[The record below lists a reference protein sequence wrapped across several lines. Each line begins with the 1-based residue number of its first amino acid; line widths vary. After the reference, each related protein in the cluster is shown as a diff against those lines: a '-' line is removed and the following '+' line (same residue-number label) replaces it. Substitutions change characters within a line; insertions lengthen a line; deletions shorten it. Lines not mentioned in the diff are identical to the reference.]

1 MRHRY
6 IEATIKNVMGFQM
19 NIRTAAGAALI
30 GLLANATTASALDSA
45 SKFAGSQS
53 EKYFESE
60 FGKTLPP
67 IGYVQFCATNQDECK
82 TKGGKTDKL
91 SMTPAR
97 WNLLY
102 QVNTYVNHKIAPVS
116 DQDLYGEPE
125 RWAYPTDAGDC
136 EDYVLLKKR
145 FLQGL
150 GFAVDALLITVVLDE
165 NGDGHAVLSV
175 TTDGGDFVLDNRR
188 NDVLRWN
195 ETNYK
200 FLKRQSQSDP
210 LQWVALEKD
219 ETISSGYIA
228 TRTHH

>member
-1 MRHRY
+1 MTF
-6 IEATIKNVMGFQM
+6 ASKLGS
-19 NIRTAAGAALI
+19 ALL
-30 GLLANATTASALDSA
+30 GLAMSASAAHALNASMFEKPDKAAVSA
-45 SKFAGSQS
+45 AT
-53 EKYFESE
+53 

-67 IGYVQFCATNQDECK
+67 IGYVQFCATNQAECK
-82 TKGGKTDKL
+82 TRGAATDRL
-91 SMTPAR
+91 AMTPER

-102 QVNTYVNHKIAPVS
+102 QVNSYVNHKIAPVS

-145 FLQGL
+145 FLEGL
-150 GFAVDALLITVVLDE
+150 GFAADALLITVVLDE

-188 NDVLRWN
+188 NNVMRWN

-200 FLKRQSQSDP
+200 FLKRQSQRDP

-219 ETISSGYIA
+219 ETVSSGYIA
-228 TRTHH
+228 TRTQH